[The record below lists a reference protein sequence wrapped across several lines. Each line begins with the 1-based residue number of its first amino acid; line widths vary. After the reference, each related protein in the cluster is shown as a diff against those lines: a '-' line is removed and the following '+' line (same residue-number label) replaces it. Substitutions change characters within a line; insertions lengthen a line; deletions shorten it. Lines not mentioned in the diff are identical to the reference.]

1 MILKNAIKNTKKAF
15 KNGFKRRKITQI
27 KGKKRFEAQ
36 REGECKE
43 KRFNLSNFI
52 FLKQTCIAV
61 NYLS

>member
-1 MILKNAIKNTKKAF
+1 MQLKT
-15 KNGFKRRKITQI
+15 RRRPLRMDLKGEKSTQI

-36 REGECKE
+36 REGECKQK

-52 FLKQTCIAV
+52 FLKQTCITV